1 MRVLGCAALLASGAI
16 PAAAQDYP
24 SRTVRIVAGFVP
36 ASSTDLTARM
46 MASQWSKLLNGQ
58 FVVENR
64 PGAASA
70 IAAETVARAPKDGYT
85 LMVGGGVNV
94 STGLINPNQSFDIV
108 RDFTPVFL
116 IAAQPMLLAVH
127 PSAGVSSVSELI
139 ALARAKPGELTYGST
154 GVGASPH
161 LLTEL
166 FQVRTG
172 TKMVHVPYQ
181 GSPQAVTDLL
191 AGRVHFMFS
200 PAAAVLPHIQ
210 SGALKGLATTSAK
223 RSGVVP
229 NLPTMIEA
237 GAPDIEATLWF
248 AIWAPAGTPRDV
260 IEKLNRSG
268 NEAIKSAEAQQ
279 LFKTQGFDALGGT
292 PEDFARLVA
301 RELEKWTV
309 AVQAAG
315 LKK

>member
-1 MRVLGCAALLASGAI
+1 MRVLTCATLLAFWAI

-24 SRTVRIVAGFVP
+24 SRTVRIIAGFVP

-46 MASQWSKLLNGQ
+46 MASQWGKLLNAQ

-70 IAAETVARAPKDGYT
+70 IAAEAVARAPKDGYT

-108 RDFTPVFL
+108 RDFAPVIL

-127 PSAGVSSVSELI
+127 PSAGVSNVAELI
-139 ALARAKPGELTYGST
+139 ALAKSKPGELTYGST

-172 TKMVHVPYQ
+172 TRMVHVPYQ

-210 SGALKGLATTSAK
+210 SGALKGLATTSGK

-248 AIWAPAGTPRDV
+248 AIWAPAGTPREV
-260 IEKLNRSG
+260 IDKLNRSG

-279 LFKTQGFDALGGT
+279 LFKTQGFDPLGGT

-301 RELEKWTV
+301 KELEKWTI

>member
-1 MRVLGCAALLASGAI
+1 
-16 PAAAQDYP
+16 
-24 SRTVRIVAGFVP
+24 VRIIAGFVP

-46 MASQWSKLLNGQ
+46 MASQWGKLLNAQ

-70 IAAETVARAPKDGYT
+70 IAAEAVARAPKDGYT

-108 RDFTPVFL
+108 RDFAPVIL

-127 PSAGVSSVSELI
+127 PSAGVSNVAELI
-139 ALARAKPGELTYGST
+139 ALAKSKPGELTYGST

-172 TKMVHVPYQ
+172 TRMVHVPYQ

-210 SGALKGLATTSAK
+210 SGALKGLATTSGK

-248 AIWAPAGTPRDV
+248 AIWAPAGTPREV
-260 IEKLNRSG
+260 IDKLNRSG

-279 LFKTQGFDALGGT
+279 LFKTQGFDPLGGT

-301 RELEKWTV
+301 KELEKWTI

>member
-1 MRVLGCAALLASGAI
+1 
-16 PAAAQDYP
+16 
-24 SRTVRIVAGFVP
+24 
-36 ASSTDLTARM
+36 
-46 MASQWSKLLNGQ
+46 
-58 FVVENR
+58 
-64 PGAASA
+64 
-70 IAAETVARAPKDGYT
+70 
-85 LMVGGGVNV
+85 MVGGGVNV

-108 RDFTPVFL
+108 RDFAPVIL
-116 IAAQPMLLAVH
+116 IAAQPMLLAAH

-139 ALARAKPGELTYGST
+139 ALAKSRPGELTYGST

-237 GAPDIEATLWF
+237 GAPEIEATLWF

-260 IEKLNRSG
+260 IERLNRSG

-279 LFKTQGFDALGGT
+279 LFRTQGFDALGGT
-292 PEDFARLVA
+292 PEDFARMVTK
-301 RELEKWTV
+301 ELEKWTV